1 MPEQRSSI
9 TNDKLYELV
18 NSTRLELKSDIVN
31 AVSTVSQNQGRLEK
45 KFDDLEA
52 GRLTRAEGN
61 ITDLR
66 VKLQSFEGKTGV
78 KEATISTRIAI
89 IWSIGG
95 ALFIVGSEALLNWLS
110 RK

>member
-1 MPEQRSSI
+1 MPMPKSI
-9 TNDKLYELV
+9 TNDKLYDLV

-66 VKLQSFEGKTGV
+66 VALQKFEGKSDTAEG
-78 KEATISTRIAI
+78 KITTKQGIMWAI
-89 IWSIGG
+89 LGG
-95 ALFIVGSEALLNWLS
+95 IFIVGSEVLLNWLS
-110 RK
+110 RR

>member
-1 MPEQRSSI
+1 MPSPKSI
-9 TNDKLYELV
+9 TNDKLYDLV
-18 NSTRLELKSDIVN
+18 NSTRIELKSDIVN

-66 VKLQSFEGKTGV
+66 VALQKYEGKADTAEGKITTKV
-78 KEATISTRIAI
+78 AI
-89 IWSIGG
+89 IWAIIGG
-95 ALFIVGSEALLNWLS
+95 VFIVGAEVLLNQLVH
-110 RK
+110 K